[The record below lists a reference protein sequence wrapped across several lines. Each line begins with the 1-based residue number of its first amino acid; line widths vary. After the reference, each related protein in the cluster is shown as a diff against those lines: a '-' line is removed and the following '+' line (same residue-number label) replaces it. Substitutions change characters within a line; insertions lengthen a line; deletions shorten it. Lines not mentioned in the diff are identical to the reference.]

1 MLSPYNIKL
10 PEKMNHLIMMYL
22 TVSKI
27 INSIWTEYTCYCE
40 TISNLPQTAL
50 IFPIIF
56 NELDFYEVLLVRI
69 SSHLPED
76 VLSELRHE
84 EDFWHW

>member
-1 MLSPYNIKL
+1 MLNPYDIKL
-10 PEKMNHLIMMYL
+10 PTNLKHLTAMYL

-27 INSIWTEYTCYCE
+27 INNVWAEYTCYCE
-40 TISNLPQTAL
+40 GTNNIPQTTL

-56 NELDFYEVLLVRI
+56 NELDFYEMLLVRI
-69 SSHLPED
+69 SSHIPED
-76 VLSELRHE
+76 VLNELKHE